1 MARSTSN
8 RPESKRNPEPT
19 PAQVAAYLRRHPD
32 FLIRHPEV
40 LDGMK
45 PPMRSRGAGVVD
57 LQHFMVERLRGEIQR
72 LRSEQDDLVAVS
84 RDNISTQSRVH
95 KAVLALLSA
104 PSFEHLIEVV
114 TTDLALLLD
123 VDVVSLCIE
132 GADEP
137 LPRIG
142 MGGVHLLEPGTVDR
156 LLGAKRAVL
165 LRADADPEEAVFG
178 GAASLVRSDALVR
191 LAVGST
197 TPAGLIAFGTRHPGF
212 FNGNQGTEL
221 LTFLARVLEHC
232 IRGWLDLPE

>member
-19 PAQVAAYLRRHPD
+19 PAQVTAYLRRHPD
-32 FLIRHPEV
+32 FLIRHPDA
-40 LDGMK
+40 LDGLK
-45 PPMRSRGAGVVD
+45 PPMKSRGDGVVD

-72 LRSEQDDLVAVS
+72 LRSEQDDLLAVS
-84 RDNISTQSRVH
+84 RDNLSTQGRVH
-95 KAVLALLSA
+95 KAVLALLGA

-114 TTDLALLLD
+114 TTDFAVLLD

-132 GADEP
+132 GTDGP
-137 LPRIG
+137 LPRVG

-156 LLGAKRAVL
+156 LLGQKRNVM
-165 LRADADPEEAVFG
+165 LRADADPEESVFA

-197 TPAGLIAFGTRHPGF
+197 TPAGILAFGTRHPGF

>member
-1 MARSTSN
+1 MARSPSN
-8 RPESKRNPEPT
+8 KPDSKRSAEPT
-19 PAQVAAYLRRHPD
+19 AAQVAAYLRRHPD
-32 FLIRHPEV
+32 YLVRHPDV
-40 LDGMK
+40 LDGLK
-45 PPMRSRGAGVVD
+45 PPIKQRGDGVVD
-57 LQHFMVERLRGEIQR
+57 LQHFMVERLRSEIQR

-84 RDNISTQSRVH
+84 RDNLSTQGRVH
-95 KAVLALLSA
+95 KAVLALLGA

-114 TTDLALLLD
+114 TTDFAVLLD

-132 GADEP
+132 GSDGP
-137 LPRIG
+137 LPRVG

-156 LLGAKRAVL
+156 LLGPKRAVM
-165 LRADADPEEAVFG
+165 LRADADLEESVFG
-178 GAASLVRSDALVR
+178 GAATLVRSDALVR

-197 TPAGLIAFGTRHPGF
+197 TPAGVLAFGTRHPGF

>member
-8 RPESKRNPEPT
+8 RPESKRASEPT

-32 FLIRHPEV
+32 FLIRYPDV
-40 LDGMK
+40 LDGLK
-45 PPMRSRGAGVVD
+45 PPMKSRGNGVVD
-57 LQHFMVERLRGEIQR
+57 LQHFMVERLRSEIQR
-72 LRSEQDDLVAVS
+72 LRSDQDDLVAVS
-84 RDNISTQSRVH
+84 RDNISTQGRVH
-95 KAVLALLSA
+95 KAVLALLAA

-114 TTDLALLLD
+114 TTDFAVLLD

-132 GADEP
+132 GSDDP

-142 MGGVHLLEPGTVDR
+142 MGGVHLLEPGSVNR
-156 LLGAKRAVL
+156 LLGQKRAVM
-165 LRADADPEEAVFG
+165 LRADAAPEESVFG

-191 LAVGST
+191 LSIGST

>member
-1 MARSTSN
+1 MARSPSN
-8 RPESKRNPEPT
+8 KPDSKRSAEPT
-19 PAQVAAYLRRHPD
+19 AAQVAAYLRRHPD
-32 FLIRHPEV
+32 YLVRHPDV
-40 LDGMK
+40 LDGLK
-45 PPMRSRGAGVVD
+45 PPVKQRGDGVVD
-57 LQHFMVERLRGEIQR
+57 LQHFMVERLRTEIQR

-84 RDNISTQSRVH
+84 RDNLSTQGRVH
-95 KAVLALLSA
+95 KAVLALLGA

-114 TTDLALLLD
+114 TTDFAVLLD

-132 GADEP
+132 GSDGP
-137 LPRIG
+137 LPRVG

-156 LLGAKRAVL
+156 LLGPKRAVM
-165 LRADADPEEAVFG
+165 LRADADPEESVFG
-178 GAASLVRSDALVR
+178 GAATLVRSDALVR

-197 TPAGLIAFGTRHPGF
+197 TPAGLLAFGTRHPGF

>member
-8 RPESKRNPEPT
+8 RPESKRASEPT

-32 FLIRHPEV
+32 ILLRYPDV
-40 LDGMK
+40 LDGLK
-45 PPMRSRGAGVVD
+45 PPMKRRGDGVVD
-57 LQHFMVERLRGEIQR
+57 LQHFMVERLRTEIQR
-72 LRSEQDDLVAVS
+72 LRSDQDDLVAVS
-84 RDNISTQSRVH
+84 RDNISTQGRVH
-95 KAVLALLSA
+95 KAVLALLAA

-114 TTDLALLLD
+114 TTDFAVLLD

-132 GADEP
+132 GSDEP

-142 MGGVHLLEPGTVDR
+142 MGGVHLLEPGSINR
-156 LLGAKRAVL
+156 LLGHKRAVM
-165 LRADADPEEAVFG
+165 LRADAAPEESVFG
-178 GAASLVRSDALVR
+178 GAASLVRSDAMVR
-191 LAVGST
+191 LSIGST
-197 TPAGLIAFGTRHPGF
+197 APAGLLAFGTRHPGF

>member
-1 MARSTSN
+1 MARSPSN
-8 RPESKRNPEPT
+8 KPESKRSAEPT
-19 PAQVAAYLRRHPD
+19 AAQVAAYLRRHPD
-32 FLIRHPEV
+32 FLVRHPDV
-40 LDGMK
+40 LDGLK
-45 PPMRSRGAGVVD
+45 PPIKRRGDGVVD

-84 RDNISTQSRVH
+84 RDNLSTQGRVH
-95 KAVLALLSA
+95 KAVIALLGA

-114 TTDLALLLD
+114 TTDFAVLLD

-132 GADEP
+132 GADGP
-137 LPRIG
+137 LPRVG

-156 LLGAKRAVL
+156 LLGPKRKVM
-165 LRADADPEEAVFG
+165 LRADADPEESVFG
-178 GAASLVRSDALVR
+178 GASTLVRSDALVR